1 MGADERVGVAWMGA
15 SLCLDWHKFSWHKFA
30 LSLPSG
36 QRRGRERGEREAGGA
51 WVICCSFGVHDA
63 LTCFQLLLQS
73 TALPAKR
80 MLHIP
85 CKAFI
90 KGYARLGV

>member
-1 MGADERVGVAWMGA
+1 MKARAVQG
-15 SLCLDWHKFSWHKFA
+15 
-30 LSLPSG
+30 
-36 QRRGRERGEREAGGA
+36 RGEA

-80 MLHIP
+80 MLRIP
-85 CKAFI
+85 CKAFVL
-90 KGYARLGV
+90 GYARLGVERG